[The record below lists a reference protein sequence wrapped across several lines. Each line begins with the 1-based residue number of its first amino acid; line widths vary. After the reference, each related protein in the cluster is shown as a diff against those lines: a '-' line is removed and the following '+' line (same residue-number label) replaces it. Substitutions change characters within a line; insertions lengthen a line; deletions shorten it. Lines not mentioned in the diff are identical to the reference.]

1 MKQFLLTILVLAG
14 ANHFA
19 QSNFDKQLP
28 DKPIYTSAVVDST
41 YGITLYE
48 PLNMALAG
56 DSVRMVNGYAA
67 QNWIEDYYEDGALLH
82 KGYYIDGQLKVYKNY
97 YPDGTMERNFVNVDG
112 YRSKVTLYYPN
123 GNIKSQIT
131 YTEGA
136 AMVWTDYFMNGNI
149 EYYEE
154 YHKNMLYHIAKRSY
168 YESGQAQ
175 SLFELID
182 KKKLNY
188 TQNDFYNSGKK
199 KVAGT
204 LKYDKDAYDYFK
216 TGKWLYFNEGG
227 SPIKEEEYQYGKLLK
242 TNKL

>member
-1 MKQFLLTILVLAG
+1 MKRLILSLLVVTG
-14 ANHFA
+14 ASAHA

-28 DKPIYTSAVVDST
+28 EKPVYTADLVDST

-97 YPDGTMERNFVNVDG
+97 YPDGTVERNFVNVDG

-123 GNIKSQIT
+123 GNIKSQVT
-131 YTEGA
+131 YSEGA
-136 AMVWTDYFMNGNI
+136 ALVWTDYFMNGNI

-154 YHKNMLYHIAKRSY
+154 YNKNLMWHIAKRSY

-175 SLFELID
+175 SLFELTD

-188 TQNDFYNSGKK
+188 TQNDFYSTGKK
-199 KVAGT
+199 KMAGT
-204 LKYDKDAYDYFK
+204 LRYDKDAYDYFK
-216 TGKWLYFNEGG
+216 TGKWLYFSEGG
-227 SPIKEEEYQYGKLLK
+227 SPIKEEEYQDGKLLK